1 MGAGIHHLRS
11 WRCIRPK
18 PPRGGGRRPL
28 AATWRRTGAVAALGV
43 LAPAAGLIASTPA
56 RAAGN
61 PPSGGRLVDVAA
73 APQLPAGTVRLGA
86 VAPSRLITG
95 AVVLRPRDQAALSGF
110 LDDVTDSRSPLFHQ
124 YLSKGQFG
132 SRFGA
137 SPGTIGAITRLLTAD
152 GLRVTGVSANDLLVQ
167 FSGPAARLES
177 AFRTGL
183 ANYRFPDGS
192 TGRGTTAA
200 VRLPA
205 SIAGSVVTV
214 VGLDDLL
221 HSTSSLEHLTKRLRH
236 SLTTEALPATP
247 SAAPKACGAALA
259 QGAFGGVTDDE
270 VAHSYGVDG
279 LYDDDD
285 FAADQTVDVFELEPF
300 VTSDIATFDSCYFG
314 VSHTSQIS
322 VKPIDGGAGTGPG
335 SGEAVL
341 DVEDVSALAPSA
353 HIDVYEAPNTTFG
366 TIDAYNAIAVADNA
380 HVVTTSWGLCES
392 ALAVGAPGTQEAEN
406 VIFEETAAQ
415 GQSVFAAAG
424 DDGSDDCANQ
434 ASTPIAPVLSVDD
447 PGSQPYVTSVGGT
460 SFLTASEPPDEI
472 VWNDGSNGGAGGG
485 GVSDTWA
492 QPSWQAGASVDGTA
506 VSSVTGAEPCSDDP
520 TGALTSSYY
529 NLPGLAT
536 TLPSGT
542 ACRLVPD
549 VTALADEFTG
559 ITVYMA
565 AVGGWTTFGGTSS
578 SAPLWAAMTADVNAS
593 SFCSA
598 TLGAGVGFIDPLLY
612 DVASSS
618 PSDYASAFNDITVG
632 DNDSLDVGPTG
643 TTFPTATGYDLASG
657 LGSPKITDGT
667 SPGLAAQL
675 CDLVTSASRPGV
687 SGLAPTAG
695 TSDGGTSVTISGRDF
710 GTTPGS
716 VYFGDEHAAVVSW
729 TVTSIVVTTPAYNA
743 PPGTITPAAGP
754 ADVAVVTAAPQ
765 ASSAP
770 GPSSTFHYT
779 AEGSSG
785 KPVVDYLSPSA
796 GPTSGG
802 GTVEVIGSGFTSA
815 ITPTVT
821 FGGVPG
827 SVTVRSDSE
836 LQVVPP
842 SLGGGTTCAHPSDP
856 SVCQVEVVVTTST
869 GSSAASDILPA
880 YSGLFQ
886 FQPSGLL
893 VAPAGTETVPAPTE
907 FDYAPAPTISS
918 VSPSYGSES
927 GGTPETF
934 TGSGFNVLTYEW
946 ATFGPPKQGASQ
958 DYEIDSISP
967 DSVVV
972 TAPPDPNLAGGG
984 TTTEPDAVAV
994 GFTSIAGSAVAP
1006 PSGSRGS
1013 FSFAGVPT
1021 VSKLSTHVG
1030 STAGG
1035 QTLTVT
1041 GKGLVDADTVEF
1053 LAQDASAWG
1062 ASVTLQVSPR
1072 SDTSLTIT
1080 TPADLPIA
1088 TYVLVCS
1095 ETGCSTQSKGID
1107 SFTYGYP
1114 GRPVIE
1120 HVKPNS
1126 GAAQGD
1132 TSVTITGQLLGNA
1145 TEVLFGSQ
1153 PATSF
1158 ASVPD
1163 SLPEF
1168 SDSYEIVAVA
1178 PAGSSR
1184 STVDVR
1190 VFTVG
1195 GEAVGKAESV
1205 VSAADHYTYEPSP
1218 PSAPQDVTASL
1229 RRGGVTVGWKAPAQD
1244 GGYAVTRY
1252 EVVASAKGEKAVR
1265 MSATSGT
1272 RTLLFAGLKT
1282 GIVWS
1287 ITVRA
1292 VNKLGVGLGAVVS
1305 LKV

>member
-1 MGAGIHHLRS
+1 MGNGNHLRRS
-11 WRCIRPK
+11 WRSTRPK
-18 PPRGGGRRPL
+18 ARPGGGAPAG
-28 AATWRRTGAVAALGV
+28 AAAWRRTGAVAVLGV

-56 RAAGN
+56 RAAAN
-61 PPSGGRLVDVAA
+61 PPSWRLVEVAA
-73 APQLPAGTVRLGA
+73 APQLPTRTVRLGA
-86 VAPSRLITG
+86 VAPAQLITG
-95 AVVLRPRDQAALSGF
+95 AIVLRPRDEAALSGF
-110 LDDVTDSRSPLFHQ
+110 LDDVTDARSPLFHQ

-137 SPGTIGAITRLLTAD
+137 TPDTIGAVTRLLTAD
-152 GLRVTGVSANDLLVQ
+152 GLHVSGVSANDLLVQ
-167 FSGPAARLES
+167 FSGSAARLES
-177 AFRTGL
+177 AFHTGL
-183 ANYRFPDGS
+183 VNYRFPDGAA
-192 TGRGTTAA
+192 GRGTTSA

-205 SIAGSVVTV
+205 PIAASLVTV

-221 HSTSSLEHLTKRLRH
+221 HSTSSLEHLTRHLRH
-236 SLTTEALPATP
+236 SVAAETLPATP
-247 SAAPKACGAALA
+247 SAAPKACGGALG
-259 QGAFGGVTDDE
+259 QGTFGGVTDDE

-279 LYDDDD
+279 LYDADD
-285 FAADQTVDVFELEPF
+285 FAAGQTVDVFELEPF
-300 VTSDIATFDSCYFG
+300 ATSDIATFDDCYFG
-314 VSHTSQIS
+314 VSHTSQIT
-322 VKPIDGGAGTGPG
+322 VKAIDGGAGTGPG

-341 DVEDVSALAPSA
+341 DVEDVSALAPAA
-353 HIDVYEAPNTTFG
+353 HIDVYEGPNTTFG
-366 TIDAYNAIAVADNA
+366 SIDTYNAIAVADNA
-380 HVVTTSWGLCES
+380 RVVTTSWGLCES

-434 ASTPIAPVLSVDD
+434 ASSPIAPDLSVDD

-460 SFLTASEPPDEI
+460 SFLTTSEPPDEI
-472 VWNDGSNGGAGGG
+472 VWNDGSNFGAGGG

-492 QPSWQAGASVDGTA
+492 QPAWQASASVDGTA
-506 VSSVTGAEPCSDDP
+506 VSGVTSAEPCSDDP

-565 AVGGWTTFGGTSS
+565 AAGGWTTFGGTSS
-578 SAPLWAAMTADVNAS
+578 STPLWAAMTADVNAS

-598 TLGAGVGFIDPLLY
+598 TAGAGVGFIGPLLY

-618 PSDYASAFNDITVG
+618 PSDYADAFNDITVG
-632 DNDSLDVGPTG
+632 DNDDLDVGPTG
-643 TTFPTATGYDLASG
+643 TTFPATTGYDLASG
-657 LGSPKITDGT
+657 LGSPKITDGS

-675 CDLVTSASRPGV
+675 CDLVTSANRPSV
-687 SGLAPTAG
+687 SGVAPTAG
-695 TSDGGTSVTISGRDF
+695 TSDGGTSVTISGSDF
-710 GTTPGS
+710 GSTRGS
-716 VYFGDEHAAVVSW
+716 VYFGDEHATVVSW
-729 TVTSIVVTTPAYNA
+729 TAASIVVTTPAYDA
-743 PPGTITPAAGP
+743 PPGTIGPAAGP
-754 ADVAVVTAAPQ
+754 ADVTVVTATPQ

-770 GPSSTFHYT
+770 GPAATFHYT

-785 KPVVDYLSPSA
+785 KPVVDYLSPS
-796 GPTSGG
+796 GGTTSGG
-802 GTVEVIGSGFTSA
+802 GTVDVIGSGFSSA

-842 SLGGGTTCAHPSDP
+842 PLGGGTTCAHPSDP
-856 SVCQVEVVVTTST
+856 SVCQVDVVVTTST

-880 YSGLFQ
+880 YSGPFQ

-918 VSPSYGSES
+918 VSPSYGSET
-927 GGTPETF
+927 GGTPETL
-934 TGSGFNVLTYEW
+934 TGSGFDVLTYEW
-946 ATFGPPKQGASQ
+946 VTFGPPKQGASQ
-958 DYEIDSISP
+958 DYAIDSISP
-967 DSVVV
+967 DSLVV
-972 TAPPDPNLAGGG
+972 TAPPDPNLAGG

-994 GFTSIAGSAVAP
+994 GFTSIAGSAAAP

-1013 FSFAGVPT
+1013 FSFAGIPT

-1035 QTLTVT
+1035 QTLTIT

-1053 LAQDASAWG
+1053 LAQDAGAWG
-1062 ASVTLQVSPR
+1062 ASVTLQVSAR

-1088 TYVLVCS
+1088 TDVLVCS
-1095 ETGCSTQSKGID
+1095 ETGCSAQNKGID
-1107 SFTYGYP
+1107 GFTYGYP

-1120 HVKPNS
+1120 HLKPSS
-1126 GAAQGD
+1126 GAAEGG

-1145 TEVLFGSQ
+1145 TEVLFGSR

-1158 ASVPD
+1158 ASVPE
-1163 SLPEF
+1163 SLSEF

-1178 PAGSSR
+1178 PAGVPR

-1205 VSAADHYTYEPSP
+1205 VSSADRFTYEPSP

-1229 RRGGVTVGWKAPAQD
+1229 RHGGVTVGWKAPAQD

-1252 EVVASAKGEKAVR
+1252 ELVASAKGEKAVR

-1272 RTLLFAGLKT
+1272 RSVQFGGLKT
-1282 GIVWS
+1282 GITWT